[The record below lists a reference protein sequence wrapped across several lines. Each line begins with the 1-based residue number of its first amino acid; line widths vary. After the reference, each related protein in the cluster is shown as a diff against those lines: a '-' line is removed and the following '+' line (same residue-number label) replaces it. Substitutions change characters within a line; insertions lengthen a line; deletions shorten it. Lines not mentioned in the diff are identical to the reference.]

1 MSVAAEGGSV
11 SDDAT
16 LDVFAS
22 EETRSE
28 EEDESDSV
36 DATDPTPVTSSWSDA
51 SVCEACGEAAGR
63 RWLDDGE
70 RVCAACKRWS

>member
-1 MSVAAEGGSV
+1 MSVAAERTGV

-16 LDVFAS
+16 LDAFS
-22 EETRSE
+22 PEETESE
-28 EEDESDSV
+28 EEESDSDDTT
-36 DATDPTPVTSSWSDA
+36 DAAPVTSSWSDA
-51 SVCEACGEAAGR
+51 SVCEACGEDAGR

>member
-1 MSVAAEGGSV
+1 MSVAAERGSV

-16 LDVFAS
+16 LDAFAP
-22 EETRSE
+22 EETGSE
-28 EEDESDSV
+28 HDEEYDST
-36 DATDPTPVTSSWSDA
+36 DAADAAPVTSSWSDA
-51 SVCEACGEAAGR
+51 SVCEACGEAASR

>member
-1 MSVAAEGGSV
+1 MAVAAQQPGV

-16 LDVFAS
+16 LDAFAAD
-22 EETRSE
+22 EEGDRDDDGVE
-28 EEDESDSV
+28 
-36 DATDPTPVTSSWSDA
+36 AAPVTSSWSDA
-51 SVCEACGEAAGR
+51 SVCEACGSVAGR

>member
-1 MSVAAEGGSV
+1 MSVAAERGSV

-16 LDVFAS
+16 LDAFAP
-22 EETRSE
+22 EETESE
-28 EEDESDSV
+28 PEDESDSP
-36 DATDPTPVTSSWSDA
+36 DATDATPVTSSWSDA

>member
-1 MSVAAEGGSV
+1 MAVAAEFGGV
-11 SDDAT
+11 SDDVT
-16 LDVFAS
+16 LDAFAAG
-22 EETRSE
+22 EAGSE
-28 EEDESDSV
+28 EEADSV
-36 DATDPTPVTSSWSDA
+36 DATDAAPVTSSWSDA